1 MLSKEA
7 IDEFKAIYR
16 KEFGEEVS
24 DAEAGE
30 LGESLI
36 SLFKVIYRP
45 IPKGRRAMP
54 FPEKNDTLSNLYR
67 LLRVSPID
75 ITIN

>member
-16 KEFGEEVS
+16 KEFGEEIS

-36 SLFKVIYRP
+36 LLFKVIYRP
-45 IPKGRRAMP
+45 IPKGRRDRK
-54 FPEKNDTLSNLYR
+54 EKGRGFSQSLF
-67 LLRVSPID
+67 
-75 ITIN
+75 